1 MIGLSFVGA
10 AGFEPA
16 TPCSQNRCA
25 NRTAL
30 RPDIHLA
37 IELYFFS
44 RAISC
49 PDIYPLIDLFLILFE
64 TKAANSDSHAFQ
76 RDTLSGPNKLRKN
89 MR

>member
-1 MIGLSFVGA
+1 MVVRPLIVGA

-37 IELYFFS
+37 IDLYFFS

-64 TKAANSDSHAFQ
+64 IATLVATLTPKA
-76 RDTLSGPNKLRKN
+76 
-89 MR
+89 